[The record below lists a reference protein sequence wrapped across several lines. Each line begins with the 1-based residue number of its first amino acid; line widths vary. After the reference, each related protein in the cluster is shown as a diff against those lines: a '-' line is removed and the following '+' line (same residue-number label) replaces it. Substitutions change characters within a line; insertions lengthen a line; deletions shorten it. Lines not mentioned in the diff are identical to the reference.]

1 MSLGLF
7 IKPLQFCRMEYEH
20 SEVRTSNVNEGD
32 DRKNVKQIGLCI
44 FLAGLSCF
52 AQLYLFQ
59 PIMPELARQFH
70 INPAESSFAV
80 SFSTM
85 GMAVGLFSGI
95 FFADRISR
103 KKLISIA
110 LISSSVLTI
119 LSSFA
124 GYFWVLIAINTVKG
138 ILLAGSASVVV
149 AYIAEEVHPGVL
161 GTVTSMNIAGNAVGG
176 MSGRIVTTLLTG
188 WLDWEWAACTVGIF
202 CLGCGLLFAWTAP
215 ESLHFRPVKINAG
228 NKIKEMKRHLCA
240 VPLLSMFILGAI
252 LLGCFVSVYNYL
264 GFRLENH
271 PFDLPHEV
279 IASIYLMYILGSIG
293 SMAGGVLSDRH
304 GVQKTLIFMLI
315 LMLFA
320 LFFLLPGNI
329 LPVAAG
335 LGVFTF
341 AFFGAHAIAS
351 RVVAQYIPFE
361 RSTSISIYLL
371 FYYLGSSILGT
382 VTGIIMHHWG
392 WTAFV
397 LSLCILAFG
406 GVSLLT
412 VVGKSTRHAAR

>member
-1 MSLGLF
+1 MA
-7 IKPLQFCRMEYEH
+7 YEH
-20 SEVRTSNVNEGD
+20 RVAHTITINRVD

-70 INPAESSFAV
+70 VNPAESSFAV

-85 GMAVGLFSGI
+85 GMAAGLFSGI

-110 LISSSVLTI
+110 LICSSILTI
-119 LSSFA
+119 FSSFA
-124 GYFWVLIAINTVKG
+124 TYFWVLIAINTVKG

-149 AYIAEEVHPGVL
+149 AYIAEEVHPAVL

-188 WLDWEWAACTVGIF
+188 WLNWEWAACVVGVF

-228 NKIKEMKRHLCA
+228 DKIREMKRHLYTL
-240 VPLLSMFILGAI
+240 PLLSMFILGAI

-271 PFDLPHEV
+271 PFDLPHEI
-279 IASIYLMYILGSIG
+279 IASIYLMYILGGIG
-293 SMAGGVLSDRH
+293 SMAGGVLSDRY
-304 GVQKTLIFMLI
+304 GIKRTIIFLLVVMFL
-315 LMLFA
+315 A
-320 LFFLLPGNI
+320 LLFLLPGNM

-341 AFFGAHAIAS
+341 TFFGAHAIAS
-351 RVVAQYIPFE
+351 RVVAQYIPSE

-371 FYYLGSSILGT
+371 FYYLGSSMLGT
-382 VTGIIMHHWG
+382 VTGIVMHHWG
-392 WTAFV
+392 WTAFI
-397 LSLCILAFG
+397 LSLNVLVFL

-412 VVGKSTRHAAR
+412 VMGKSTRVAKN